1 MSKGVNKVIIVGR
14 LGQDPEVR
22 HMPNGKAVANF
33 TVATSDNR
41 TDQQGQKQERTEWH
55 RVVIYGKFAEIAGQY
70 LHKGSKVYLEGKL
83 QTREWQDQQ
92 GQKRYMTE
100 IICHEMQMLDSRQ
113 NEAQPQTTPQPT
125 KQNPASHRTTNQSP
139 QQHGQGGYATRRNQ
153 PTETGAPP
161 VNFDDDDTPF

>member
-1 MSKGVNKVIIVGR
+1 
-14 LGQDPEVR
+14 
-22 HMPNGKAVANF
+22 MPNGKAVVNF

-55 RVVIYGKFAEIAGQY
+55 RVVIYGKLAEIAGQY

-125 KQNPASHRTTNQSP
+125 KQNPASHRTTNQPP

-161 VNFDDDDTPF
+161 SILTTMIPLSEIRLYQGP

>member
-1 MSKGVNKVIIVGR
+1 
-14 LGQDPEVR
+14 
-22 HMPNGKAVANF
+22 MPNGNAVANF
-33 TVATSDNR
+33 TVATSESW

-55 RVVIYGKFAEIAGQY
+55 RIVIYRKLAEIAGQY

-125 KQNPASHRTTNQSP
+125 KQNPASHRTTNQPP

-161 VNFDDDDTPF
+161 RQF

>member
-1 MSKGVNKVIIVGR
+1 MSKGVNKVILIGNC
-14 LGQDPEVR
+14 GQDPEVR
-22 HMPNGKAVANF
+22 FMPNGKAVVNF

-55 RVVIYGKFAEIAGQY
+55 RVVIYGKLAEIAGQY

-125 KQNPASHRTTNQSP
+125 KQNPASHRTTNQPP

-153 PTETGAPP
+153 PTETGAPRQ
-161 VNFDDDDTPF
+161 F